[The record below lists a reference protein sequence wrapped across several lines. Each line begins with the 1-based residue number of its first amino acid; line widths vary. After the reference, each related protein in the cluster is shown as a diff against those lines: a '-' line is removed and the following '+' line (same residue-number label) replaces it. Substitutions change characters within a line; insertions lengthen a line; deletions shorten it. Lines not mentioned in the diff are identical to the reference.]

1 MVAAAGTF
9 MVGLVANLVGGY
21 AFSFVLITVL
31 TLIQAGIGFYA
42 GRPGII
48 PAK

>member
-1 MVAAAGTF
+1 
-9 MVGLVANLVGGY
+9 MVGFVANLVG
-21 AFSFVLITVL
+21 SFALSFAIITTL
-31 TLIQAGIGFYA
+31 TLIQTGIGFYA

>member
-1 MVAAAGTF
+1 
-9 MVGLVANLVGGY
+9 VANLVANY
-21 AFSFVLITVL
+21 ALSFALITAL

-42 GRPGII
+42 GRPGVI